1 LSEKYD
7 VIIVGAGIVG
17 ASCAAEC
24 AASGL
29 KVLVLDKGPIGGG
42 TTATCMGH
50 ILVLDDSE
58 AQFALSSYSQRL
70 WTELAPNLPEQAEYV
85 QSGTIWV
92 AVDEEEMAEVQRK
105 YKVYTDN
112 GLDAEILDSKALLK
126 EEPHLAKT
134 LAGGLLVKRDSVVY
148 PPAASYYLI
157 KESQKNGAIV
167 NIPAEVK
174 EILPEGAV
182 VLTDGTKFLASA
194 IVNACGWEAPLFSD
208 NAPIKKRKGHLAI
221 TERLDGFLSHQIIE
235 LGYLKSAH
243 SAAGDS
249 AAFNIQ
255 PRKTGQMLVGSSRQ
269 NDSETSEIEHRMLS
283 KMIKRAWEY
292 MPSLRD
298 VQVTRTWTG
307 FRPATPD
314 KLPLIGPDGDSG
326 KIWLAAGHEGLGITC
341 SLATGKLVCDM
352 IMGRPSEIDPKPYC
366 PSRYVKGNSQDVR

>member
-1 LSEKYD
+1 MSEKYD
-7 VIIVGAGIVG
+7 VIIVGAGIIG

-50 ILVLDDSE
+50 IVVLDDSE
-58 AQFALSSYSQRL
+58 AQLALSSYSQRL
-70 WTELAPNLPEQAEYV
+70 WNELAPSLPEQVEYV
-85 QSGTIWV
+85 QCGTVWV
-92 AVDEEEMAEVQRK
+92 AADDEEMSEVHRK
-105 YKVYTDN
+105 HKVYTEH
-112 GLDAEILDSKALLK
+112 GLESKILDSKALLK
-126 EEPHLAKT
+126 EEPHLAET
-134 LAGGLLVKRDSVVY
+134 LAGGLLVKQDSVVY
-148 PPAASYYLI
+148 PPAATYHLL
-157 KESQKNGAIV
+157 KESQKNGAV
-167 NIPAEVK
+167 VMTPAEVK

-182 VLTDGTKFLASA
+182 VLTDGTKISGNA
-194 IVNACGWEAPLFSD
+194 IVNACGWAAPDFSD

-221 TERLDGFLSHQIIE
+221 TERFEGFLNHQIIE

-243 SAAGDS
+243 SATGDS

-269 NDSETSEIEHRMLS
+269 NDSETTEVEHRMLS

-326 KIWLAAGHEGLGITC
+326 NIWIAAGHEGLGITC
-341 SLATGKLVCDM
+341 SLGTGKLVCNM
-352 IMGRPSEIDPKPYC
+352 IIDRPSEIDPKPYC
-366 PSRYVKGNSQDVR
+366 PSRYAKGNSQNV